1 MSIPSA
7 PNRFEGSL
15 EKLFDKSAQHVL
27 PSPEIVELF
36 HKKLVA
42 YLAEN
47 DPIFLIR
54 NVGRQTRGVDE
65 RVACGSRL
73 RPSDNSPAWWI
84 HHHLFNQ
91 NTALLDI
98 FPAAI
103 ESIPCEMF
111 HVKLPETIN
120 SAGWHVAH
128 IYDVKDGNTDYMNW
142 SAEELIWRTI
152 RNIHPC
158 NYFYI
163 PKIDWRIHG
172 GRAEVLSFFQEK
184 YATLYATVW
193 EEFIQLAQ
201 ATPYE
206 RIIDARSYEFAISAR
221 EKQSKKLMF
230 NGVECAVS
238 YDYPQLCFNAKWIEP
253 LEMNQRFCVVTPNIY
268 FIMTKKEFYETFP
281 NIVSEGSCYRNTG
294 FYHYRSPPQRA
305 RQFMVERNKT

>member
-7 PNRFEGSL
+7 PDRFEGPL
-15 EKLFDKSAQHVL
+15 EKLYDKYARYVL
-27 PSPEIVELF
+27 PAPEIVETF

-47 DPIFLIR
+47 DPIFLTR
-54 NVGRQTRGVDE
+54 NVGRQKRGIDE

-73 RPSDNSPAWWI
+73 RPTDNSPAWWV
-84 HHHLFNQ
+84 HHHLFNL
-91 NTALLDI
+91 NTALLDD

-111 HVKLPETIN
+111 RVKLPETIN

-128 IYDVKDGNTDYMNW
+128 LYDVKDDNTDYPNW
-142 SAEELIWRTI
+142 SAEELLWRTV

-163 PKIDWRIHG
+163 PKTDWKRHG
-172 GRAEVLSFFQEK
+172 GQAEVLSFFQAK
-184 YATLYATVW
+184 YANLYAAVW
-193 EEFIQLAQ
+193 EEFLQLAQ

-206 RIIDARSYEFAISAR
+206 RIIDARSYVFAISAR
-221 EKQSKKLMF
+221 EKQSRKLTF

-238 YDYPQLCFNAKWIEP
+238 YEHPQLSFNAKWIEP
-253 LEMNQRFCVVTPNIY
+253 LEMNQRFCVITPNLY
-268 FIMTKKEFYETFP
+268 FIMTKQQFYDTFP
-281 NIVSEGSCYRNTG
+281 SVVSPGSCYRNTG
-294 FYHYRSPPQRA
+294 VHHFRSLPLRA
-305 RQFMVERNKT
+305 RPFMIERN